1 MVKVKPTW
9 ICQSC
14 EKAFTT
20 KYSLCRHFKR
30 FPSHAPAN
38 LEGSDLKPVTVTID
52 ENVRTV
58 QAIPVSGSS
67 ARKHNNSSALATP
80 YGTRNKGG
88 KGKGKRG
95 NSSSSSASA
104 AKAMRMATTTGG
116 SRRVVPVPVSAES
129 HAHGHPML
137 VDTPS
142 SSSHSY
148 FGTPAAANGGSSSNA
163 AFHPTNGGFPFLPP
177 FLEDEQI
184 LNIATPQQHQQSSSA
199 AAAAS
204 PLPSSSSNREP
215 LSPMGAHYSW
225 MFTKDKTAAGPGG
238 DLLSPLAPAC
248 NYGQVFSEEAEET
261 LQQLARKQQ
270 NAHQHL
276 RSPVEL
282 ADLDQSLLLG
292 DEEAT
297 SPFAFLEKTSSAGTD
312 PILPKGTSLD
322 FLASPGFSNSSY
334 HHPTRRSAAVSLE
347 DLDFGFAF

>member
-1 MVKVKPTW
+1 M
-9 ICQSC
+9 
-14 EKAFTT
+14 
-20 KYSLCRHFKR
+20 
-30 FPSHAPAN
+30 
-38 LEGSDLKPVTVTID
+38 KPVTVTID

-58 QAIPVSGSS
+58 QAIPVSGS
-67 ARKHNNSSALATP
+67 AHKHSALATP

-95 NSSSSSASA
+95 SSSNSSAST
-104 AKAMRMATTTGG
+104 AKAMRMTTTTGG

-142 SSSHSY
+142 SSSSSHSN
-148 FGTPAAANGGSSSNA
+148 FGTPAAAANSST

-177 FLEDEQI
+177 FLEDDQI
-184 LNIATPQQHQQSSSA
+184 LNIATPQQHQHSSS
-199 AAAAS
+199 AAS
-204 PLPSSSSNREP
+204 PLPSSSREP

-248 NYGQVFSEEAEET
+248 NYGQVFDEESEEK
-261 LQQLARKQQ
+261 LQRLAKKQ
-270 NAHQHL
+270 NAQL

-297 SPFAFLEKTSSAGTD
+297 SPFAFLEKTTSAGTD

-322 FLASPGFSNSSY
+322 FLASPGFSSSS
-334 HHPTRRSAAVSLE
+334 HHPARRSAAVSLE
-347 DLDFGFAF
+347 DDFFLFAF